1 MIDKELLDQFKTR
14 RLAFE
19 QAEAALAESEK
30 AYREAEE
37 ILWDQMLELGLPNIR
52 IEGLGTCSKVLKG
65 PYCSIDH
72 EDDPLALVKFRT
84 WCEDNGYSE
93 IFKWQPAMSALNP
106 IVKTMREKGEPLP
119 PGIKLTEHRRIQV
132 LKR

>member
-1 MIDKELLDQFKTR
+1 MDAGLLNTFKER

-19 QAEAALAESEK
+19 QAEAALNEAEK
-30 AYREAEE
+30 AYREVEE
-37 ILWDQMLELGLPNIR
+37 ILWDQMLELGVSNVR
-52 IEGLGTCSKVLKG
+52 VDGLGTCTKTTKG

-72 EDDPLALVKFRT
+72 EDDPLALNKFKQ

-93 IFKWQPAMSALNP
+93 IFRWQPAMSALNP
-106 IVKTMREKGEPLP
+106 IVKIMREKGEPLP
-119 PGIKLTEHRRIQV
+119 PGIKVTEHRRIQV